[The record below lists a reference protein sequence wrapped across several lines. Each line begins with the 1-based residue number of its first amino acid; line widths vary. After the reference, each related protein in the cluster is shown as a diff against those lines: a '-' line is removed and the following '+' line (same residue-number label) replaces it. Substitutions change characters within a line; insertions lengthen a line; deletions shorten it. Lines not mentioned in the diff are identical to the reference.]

1 LPVAQPKKRAGRGA
15 MRFPDFSLTDKIA
28 VVTGASKGLGQGTA
42 LALADA
48 GAHIVVTSRAL
59 ERVEPVAAEVREMG
73 REALPLRLQ
82 VRELDSIE
90 AMVQATMDRFG
101 RIDILVN
108 NAGINIPEPAL
119 EVTEANWDHLM
130 DINLKGLFFCAQ
142 KVGQVMV
149 DQGQGKVIN
158 IGSQMGL
165 VGGKLRAAYCSSKGG
180 VVQLTKVLAIEWAQ
194 HGVNVN
200 GVAPTYLKTPLTAAM
215 FENKEFYDEVVGNI
229 LFGRLGKVEDV
240 LGAIIFLASPA
251 ADLIT
256 GHTLLVD
263 GGWTAK

>member
-1 LPVAQPKKRAGRGA
+1 
-15 MRFPDFSLTDKIA
+15 
-28 VVTGASKGLGQGTA
+28 
-42 LALADA
+42 
-48 GAHIVVTSRAL
+48 
-59 ERVEPVAAEVREMG
+59 
-73 REALPLRLQ
+73 
-82 VRELDSIE
+82 
-90 AMVQATMDRFG
+90 MVQATLARFG

-119 EVTEANWDHLM
+119 EVSEEHWDRVL

-149 DQGQGKVIN
+149 EQGRGKIIN
-158 IGSQMGL
+158 IGSQMGF

-180 VVQLTKVLAIEWAQ
+180 VVQLTKALAIEWAP

-200 GVAPTYLKTPLTAAM
+200 GVAPTFLETPFTAAM
-215 FENKEFYDEVVGNI
+215 FENQEFYEEVVGNI
-229 LFGRLGKVEDV
+229 LFGRLGRVEDV
-240 LGAIIFLASPA
+240 LGAIVFLASPA
-251 ADLIT
+251 SDLIT

>member
-1 LPVAQPKKRAGRGA
+1 
-15 MRFPDFSLTDKIA
+15 MNFPDFRLTDKIA
-28 VVTGASKGLGQGTA
+28 IVTGASKGLGYGTA

-48 GAHIVVTSRAL
+48 GAHMVVTSRAQ
-59 ERVEPVAAEVREMG
+59 ERVEPVAEEIRQMG
-73 REALPLRLQ
+73 REALPLPLE
-82 VRELDSIE
+82 VRSLESIDTV
-90 AMVQATMDRFG
+90 VQATIERFG

-119 EVTEANWDHLM
+119 EVTEEHWDRLM

-149 DQGQGKVIN
+149 AQGGGKIIN
-158 IGSQMGL
+158 IGSQMGF

-180 VVQLTKVLAIEWAQ
+180 VVQLTKALAIEWAE

-200 GVAPTYLKTPLTAAM
+200 GVAPTFIRTPFTAVM
-215 FENKEFYDEVVGNI
+215 FENKEFYEEVVGNI
-229 LFGRLGKVEDV
+229 LFGRLGEVEDI
-240 LGAIIFLASPA
+240 LGAIIFLASSA

-263 GGWTAK
+263 GGWTIK

>member
-1 LPVAQPKKRAGRGA
+1 MQ
-15 MRFPDFSLTDKIA
+15 FPDFRLTDKIA
-28 VVTGASKGLGQGTA
+28 IVTGASKGLGYGVA
-42 LALADA
+42 LALANA
-48 GAHIVVTSRAL
+48 GAHVVVTSRSLDRA
-59 ERVEPVAAEVREMG
+59 EPVAAEIREMG
-73 REALPLRLQ
+73 REALPWDLEVRSLQ
-82 VRELDSIE
+82 SID
-90 AMVQATMDRFG
+90 AMVEATTERFG

-119 EVTEANWDHLM
+119 AVTEEHWDRLM

-149 DQGQGKVIN
+149 SQGQGKIIN

-180 VVQLTKVLAIEWAQ
+180 VVQLTKVLAIEWAE

-200 GVAPTYLKTPLTAAM
+200 GVAPTFLKTPLTAAM
-215 FENKEFYDEVVGNI
+215 FENKEFYQEVVGNI
-229 LFGRLGKVEDV
+229 LFGRLGEVEDV
-240 LGAIIFLASPA
+240 LGAVVFLSSSA

-263 GGWTAK
+263 GGWTIR